1 MPAYFKPHSKQ
12 QTSQQTEPNT
22 PEQERQQPSTPEQ
35 LARQR
40 AATMAARWK
49 NSRPP
54 RRVCG
59 SCVARSQRQQA
70 WDRVRDSSRSSHQ
83 PHYFQEHAEQSS
95 QPSTPEQ
102 LARERAA
109 TMAARWVKSRQPKN
123 ASLGARPQQQQA
135 WDRLCDYR
143 VTVHQ
148 HYVVHQN

>member
-1 MPAYFKPHSKQ
+1 MPAYFKPHSTQ
-12 QTSQQTEPNT
+12 QTSQQAEPNT
-22 PEQERQQPSTPEQ
+22 PEQERQQPSTLEQ

-54 RRVCG
+54 RVCG
-59 SCVARSQRQQA
+59 SFVARSQRQQA

-109 TMAARWVKSRQPKN
+109 TMAARWVKSRQPQN

-135 WDRLCDYR
+135 WDRVRDYR
-143 VTVHQ
+143 VAVHQ